1 MKEIVALAVD
11 ELKKKYQPHTIIMY
25 GSYARNEE
33 TETSDLDIAGFC
45 DKEEELKD
53 ARLFHGI
60 YLDAWIHPTSTLE
73 NVSDASLCYE
83 DGVALY
89 DERGLGKVF
98 IEKVKAL
105 QKRGTKP
112 MASDDLSHLKQW
124 VNKMLERAANG
135 DIDGNYRRTWLQ
147 FDLLKM
153 YFDIRGLWFLG
164 HKKSFQYLQKND
176 AEGYRLFE
184 AVYSNPEDIEAL
196 RKLAVFVVKIQ
207 G

>member
-1 MKEIVALAVD
+1 
-11 ELKKKYQPHTIIMY
+11 
-25 GSYARNEE
+25 
-33 TETSDLDIAGFC
+33 
-45 DKEEELKD
+45 
-53 ARLFHGI
+53 
-60 YLDAWIHPTSTLE
+60 
-73 NVSDASLCYE
+73 
-83 DGVALY
+83 
-89 DERGLGKVF
+89 
-98 IEKVKAL
+98 
-105 QKRGTKP
+105 
-112 MASDDLSHLKQW
+112 
-124 VNKMLERAANG
+124 MLEWAANG